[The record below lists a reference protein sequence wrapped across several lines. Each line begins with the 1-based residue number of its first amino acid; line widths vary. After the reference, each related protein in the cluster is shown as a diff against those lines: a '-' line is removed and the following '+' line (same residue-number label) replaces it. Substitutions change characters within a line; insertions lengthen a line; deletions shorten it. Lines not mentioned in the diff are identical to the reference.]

1 MNANRPV
8 FGCVS
13 LLPILFIFASAAASA
28 QQKMDSENQGRVNEM
43 LRSAYEDVKKNYYD
57 PTFHGLDWDARYHEY
72 QERVKKANSL
82 GQGFAEIA
90 GFLDV
95 LNDSHTFFRPPSRPM
110 RMDYGFRMQVI
121 GETPF
126 ITRVRPG
133 TDAGSKLHPG
143 DEVLLYNRFA
153 VNRSDL
159 RSMEYYYNH
168 LSPQMASK
176 LALRDPDGQQREV
189 TADATVRQLK
199 HVMDISGGSGDR
211 DIWQLIRDEQRT
223 DELLRQRY
231 IESGNVMIWK
241 MPEFF
246 MSDGEVDHMFGI
258 AKKHKA
264 LILDLRGNPGG
275 LTTTLERVVGNVC
288 EHDVKISDRV
298 GRKAH
303 KPQLAK
309 TRGTSAY
316 SGKIIVLVDS
326 ASASAAELFAR
337 VIQLEK
343 RGTVVG
349 DRSSG
354 AVMEARPYSESLG
367 ADTKIFYGFNIT
379 DADLIM
385 ADGKSLEHTGV
396 TPDEIVLPTAKD
408 LAAGRDP
415 AMARAAELAGLPM
428 DPVAAG
434 KLFPFEWQPL

>member
-8 FGCVS
+8 FGCVF

-246 MSDGEVDHMFGI
+246 MSDGEVDHMFVI

>member
-8 FGCVS
+8 FGCVF

-95 LNDSHTFFRPPSRPM
+95 LNDSHTFFRPPSRPT
-110 RMDYGFRMQVI
+110 RMDYGFRMQVN

-159 RSMEYYYNH
+159 RSMEYYYNN

-189 TADATVRQLK
+189 TADATVRQLE

-223 DELLRQRY
+223 HELLRQRY

-275 LTTTLERVVGNVC
+275 LVVTLERVVGNVC
-288 EHDVKISDRV
+288 DHDVKISDRV

-337 VIQLEK
+337 VMQLEK
-343 RGTVVG
+343 RGTVIG

-354 AVMEARPYSESLG
+354 AVMEARSYRESLG
-367 ADTKIFYGFNIT
+367 VDNKIFYGFSST

>member
-8 FGCVS
+8 SGCFV
-13 LLPILFIFASAAASA
+13 LLTILLTFASGAAFA
-28 QQKMDSENQGRVNEM
+28 QQKMDSTNQGRVNEM

-57 PTFHGLDWDARYHEY
+57 PHFHGVDWDARYHEY

-82 GQGFAEIA
+82 GQGLAEIA
-90 GFLDV
+90 GFLDG

-110 RMDYGFRMQVI
+110 RMDYGFRMRVI

-126 ITRVRPG
+126 IIRVRPG
-133 TDAGSKLHPG
+133 TDAETKLHPG

-153 VNRSDL
+153 VSRADL
-159 RSMEYYYNH
+159 HSMEYYYNY
-168 LSPQMASK
+168 LSPQVASN

-189 TADATVRQLK
+189 TANATVHELK
-199 HVMDISGGSGDR
+199 RVMDVSGGSGDT
-211 DIWQLIRDEQRT
+211 DLWKLIREEERS
-223 DELLRQRY
+223 DELFRQRY
-231 IESGNVMIWK
+231 YESGDVMVWK
-241 MPEFF
+241 MPEFD

-258 AKKHKA
+258 AKNHKA

-275 LTTTLERVVGNVC
+275 LVLTLERMVGNVC
-288 EHDVKISDRV
+288 DHDVKISDRV

-309 TRGTSAY
+309 TRGGSAY

-337 VIQLEK
+337 VMQLEK
-343 RGTVVG
+343 RGTVIG
-349 DRSSG
+349 DRSAG
-354 AVMEARPYSESLG
+354 AVMESRAYSESEG
-367 ADTKIFYGFNIT
+367 YETKIFYGFSIT

-408 LAAGRDP
+408 LAEGRDP
-415 AMARAAELAGLPM
+415 AMARAEVLAGLPM

-434 KLFPFEWQPL
+434 KLFPFEWQPF

>member
-8 FGCVS
+8 FGCVF

-57 PTFHGLDWDARYHEY
+57 PTFHGLDWDARYREY

-110 RMDYGFRMQVI
+110 RTDYGFRMQVI

-143 DEVLLYNRFA
+143 DEVVLYNRFA

-159 RSMEYYYNH
+159 LSMEYYYNK

-189 TADATVRQLK
+189 TTDATVRELK

-275 LTTTLERVVGNVC
+275 LVVTLERVVGNVC
-288 EHDVKISDRV
+288 DHDVKISDRV
-298 GRKAH
+298 GRKGH

-337 VIQLEK
+337 VMQLEK
-343 RGTVVG
+343 RGTVIG

-354 AVMEARPYSESLG
+354 MVMESRSYRESLG
-367 ADTKIFYGFNIT
+367 ADTKIFYGFSIT